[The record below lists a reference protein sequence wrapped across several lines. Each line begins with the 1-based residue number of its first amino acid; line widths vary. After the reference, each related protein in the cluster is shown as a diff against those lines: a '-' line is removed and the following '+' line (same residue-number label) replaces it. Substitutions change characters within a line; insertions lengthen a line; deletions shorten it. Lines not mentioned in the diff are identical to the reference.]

1 MEGELECAIR
11 PLGTDRLAAPV
22 IGRCARRQVH
32 MGEDLGD
39 HHGIDDRGD
48 DLQAATTVCAV
59 FDIDIDTRLSRQA
72 QLMRAGA
79 KAGGL
84 WAW

>member
-1 MEGELECAIR
+1 
-11 PLGTDRLAAPV
+11 
-22 IGRCARRQVH
+22 
-32 MGEDLGD
+32 MGEDLANQR
-39 HHGIDDRGD
+39 GINDRGD

-79 KAGGL
+79 EAGGL